1 MQREIK
7 IFLDSVKSICPELK
21 ENELDSFAEKLGVR
35 TLKKIDFFIHSGQ
48 IQKEVGFIINGLIR
62 SFYFDNNGNDKTVGF
77 YAENNYATH
86 YTAFITQKPSKYSF
100 KCLEVTNIVLL
111 SFDNMQWAYTK
122 FPILEKY
129 GRLIAE
135 DILKMQ
141 QYRIESFIF
150 QTAKERYLD
159 FMLQNPDLFNR
170 VSISHLCSY
179 LGIERQT
186 LTRIRQKLALK

>member
-35 TLKKIDFFIHSGQ
+35 TLNKKDFFIHSGQ

-62 SFYFDNNGNDKTVGF
+62 SFYIDNNGNDKTVGF

-100 KCLEVTNIVLL
+100 QCLEVTNIVLL
-111 SFDNMQWAYTK
+111 SFDNMQWAYTQ

-135 DILKMQ
+135 DILKKQ

>member
-7 IFLDSVKSICPELK
+7 IFLDSAKSICPELK

-35 TLKKIDFFIHSGQ
+35 TLNKKDFFIHSGQ

-62 SFYFDNNGNDKTVGF
+62 SFYIDNNGNDKTVGF

-100 KCLEVTNIVLL
+100 QCLEVTNIVLL
-111 SFDNMQWAYTK
+111 SFDNMQWAYTQ

-135 DILKMQ
+135 DILKKQ